1 MTTLLDTN
9 VISALTQNQHVFHQ
23 WAVETMAARRL
34 EGPTIISDII
44 YCEALMAFPGTAE
57 LNAVLSGL
65 GIERIH
71 ASDQAHFLAGRAY
84 LTYKARSKGQFK
96 LGVAPDFIVGAIAV
110 AEGIPLMTANPK
122 DIISYFPEAV
132 LLRPPPVNAA
142 PPPAPPPATDLADLL
157 GG

>member
-9 VISALTQNQHVFHQ
+9 VISALTQNEHIFHQ
-23 WAVETMAARRL
+23 WAAETMAARRL

-44 YCEALMAFPGTAE
+44 YCEALMAFPSPAE

-65 GIERIH
+65 GIERVH

-84 LTYKARSKGQFK
+84 LAYKERNRGKFK

-110 AEGIPLMTANPK
+110 AEGIPLMTSNPR

-132 LLRPPPVNAA
+132 LLRPLPVNA
-142 PPPAPPPATDLADLL
+142 PAPDLGDLEEL
-157 GG
+157 FGR